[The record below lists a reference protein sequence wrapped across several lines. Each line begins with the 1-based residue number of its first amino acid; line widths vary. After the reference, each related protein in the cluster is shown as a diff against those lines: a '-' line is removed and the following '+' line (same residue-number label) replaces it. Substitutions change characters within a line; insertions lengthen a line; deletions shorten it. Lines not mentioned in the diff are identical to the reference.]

1 MFIDTR
7 QVSDGKALI
16 ATVCIIG
23 GGVAGI
29 TIARELEKQ
38 GIDTCVLESG
48 GLEPDQQTRDLY
60 RGKAT

>member
-7 QVSDGKALI
+7 QISQDKSLI

-29 TIARELEKQ
+29 SIARELEKQ
-38 GIDTCVLESG
+38 GIDTCLPRSSQFFTVHSWLSE
-48 GLEPDQQTRDLY
+48 RVI
-60 RGKAT
+60 